1 MEKIEITT
9 EYIKLDSAL
18 KYAGIAENGA
28 HAKEMVLE
36 GLITV
41 NGEKELR
48 RGRKLYKG
56 ESQREDGRYEYRY
69 TDANGKRKS
78 VYSWKLT
85 PTDPTP
91 QGKKRGPSL
100 RELKMQIEADVRDGI
115 SDANM
120 TVDALWKKFIVSK
133 TDLKDST
140 RKNDITD

>member
-18 KYAGIAENGA
+18 KYSGIAENGA

-56 ESQREDGRYEYRY
+56 
-69 TDANGKRKS
+69 
-78 VYSWKLT
+78 
-85 PTDPTP
+85 
-91 QGKKRGPSL
+91 
-100 RELKMQIEADVRDGI
+100 
-115 SDANM
+115 
-120 TVDALWKKFIVSK
+120 
-133 TDLKDST
+133 
-140 RKNDITD
+140 DIFKIDDEEFEIG